1 VGGRYLVTVRT
12 QGDPLRTHDVE
23 VEGRNTWHAG
33 WLYRQINP
41 GARVTAIRAVP
52 EGR

>member
-1 VGGRYLVTVRT
+1 VSTRYLVTIRT

-23 VEGRNTWHAG
+23 VQGRNTWHAG

-41 GARVTAIRAVP
+41 AVRVTAIRPVP

>member
-1 VGGRYLVTVRT
+1 VGGRYLVTVRV

-23 VEGRNTWHAG
+23 VQGRNTWHAG

-41 GARVTAIRAVP
+41 GARVTAIRPVP